1 MNSNQGKDDKSA
13 RLERIREIVMED
25 YQRIM
30 QAATPFQIL
39 NVFETDS
46 LEVVEGRFDKY
57 ERFYRAE
64 NFQRLGDI
72 ELTRKAL
79 DIRRALGR
87 AIEQLR
93 AVPQYRD
100 KRDHQ
105 KITHD
110 DSLFPFDEN
119 KAALGDIYF
128 RDAMTFIQLGDLDEA
143 YMFLKRSVD
152 LDQRRALALAYLGYL
167 TFKRRAFI
175 ANALDQ
181 ARVLLDRAAAM
192 DPEDCDIFV
201 LRGRYFARLG
211 ELDALKQTINH
222 IEALDPTHPM
232 LDKLQKKV
240 HSLHQ

>member
-1 MNSNQGKDDKSA
+1 MNSTQGMDDKTA

-25 YQRIM
+25 YLRIT
-30 QAATPFQIL
+30 QANTPFQIL
-39 NVFETDS
+39 NVIESDAM
-46 LEVVEGRFDKY
+46 EMIEGRFEKY

-87 AIEQLR
+87 AIEQIRTMPLFRQTQQNR
-93 AVPQYRD
+93 A
-100 KRDHQ
+100 
-105 KITHD
+105 ITHD
-110 DSLFPFDEN
+110 DSLFPFDDN
-119 KAALGDIYF
+119 KAALADIYF
-128 RDAMTFIQLGDLDEA
+128 RDAMTYIQLGDLDEA
-143 YMFLKRSVD
+143 YSFLKRSVD
-152 LDQRRALALAYLGYL
+152 LDQRRALSLAYLGYL
-167 TFKRRAFI
+167 TFKRRAFVH
-175 ANALDQ
+175 NALET
-181 ARVLLDRAAAM
+181 ARNLLDRAASM

-211 ELDALKQTINH
+211 ELEPLERTIEH

-240 HSLHQ
+240 HQLKH